1 MMEWLAEQADK
12 FYMVFIEKDRYMAYL
27 KGFGKTLE
35 VSFFAV
41 LLGVLIGTLIA
52 IIKVSARDKK
62 GLKPLEWLW

>member
-41 LLGVLIGTLIA
+41 LLGLSLIHI
-52 IIKVSARDKK
+52 
-62 GLKPLEWLW
+62 